1 MNAPISED
9 DLHAWADG
17 QLDPAR
23 LMQVETWLAAHPE
36 RRAQA
41 EEWRAQSARLHRTYD
56 QVLDEPVPA
65 RLIPAANSANWL
77 DARKLAAVAWLG
89 LGVITGFFLRGETAR
104 DPGAVM
110 AAASLP
116 RQAAIAHAVF
126 VPEVRHPVEVGA
138 EQEAHLVAWLSKR
151 LGAPLQPPHLDA
163 VGYRLVGGRLLP
175 GDSGEV
181 AQFMYEDAEHKRL
194 TLYVRPAAPKG
205 GDTGFRYARES
216 GIDVFYWTDSRFGYA
231 LSGNTGREDMLR
243 LATLVFQQHGK

>member
-17 QLDPAR
+17 QLDPTR

-56 QVLDEPVPA
+56 RVLDEAVPA
-65 RLIPAANSANWL
+65 RLIPAANASPYWANAL

-89 LGVITGFFLRGETAR
+89 LGAVMGFFLRGETAPA
-104 DPGAVM
+104 PGPGLAVN
-110 AAASLP
+110 SLP

-138 EQEAHLVAWLSKR
+138 DQEAHLVGWLSKR
-151 LGAPLQPPHLDA
+151 LGAPLQPPHLEE

-181 AQFMYEDAEHKRL
+181 AQFMYEDAERKRL
-194 TLYVRPAAPKG
+194 TLYVRPAAPQAA
-205 GDTGFRYARES
+205 DTSFRYAREN
-216 GIDVFYWTDSRFGYA
+216 G
-231 LSGNTGREDMLR
+231 
-243 LATLVFQQHGK
+243 